1 MTSDGK
7 MTEAMPNLP
16 EASVIIEI
24 PFHDIDPMEIV
35 WHGHYAKYF
44 EVARGKLL
52 SSFAYNYPEMKESG
66 YAWPVIEMKTRY
78 IKPAR
83 FGQRV
88 RVTATVLE
96 YEFRLRIGYLIN
108 DAESGERL
116 TRGHT
121 DQVAVD
127 IKTGEMSMGS
137 PAVLFEKLGLAQ

>member
-1 MTSDGK
+1 MNK
-7 MTEAMPNLP
+7 NLPELP
-16 EASVIIEI
+16 EASVVIEV

-66 YAWPVIEMKTRY
+66 FAWPVIEMRIRY

-96 YEFRLRIGYLIN
+96 YEFRLRIGYLIT
-108 DAESGERL
+108 DFESGERL
-116 TRGHT
+116 TRGHS

-127 IKTGEMSMGS
+127 IETGEMSLGS
-137 PAVLFEKLGLAQ
+137 PAVLFEKLGVAQ